1 MKVAIV
7 HDYLNQAGGAERVVV
22 SLHRLFPEAPIYT
35 SILDRDSL
43 WPGLADADIRTSWL
57 QRMPGLKKHFKK
69 YLLLYPSAIESF
81 DLSPYDLVISSS
93 SAFAK
98 GAIAA
103 PGAVHICYCHTPMRF
118 VWDYDRYVEREN
130 FGVINRVLLPYAVRR
145 LRRWDLATSDRP
157 DGYIANSSTVASRIR
172 TCYGRD
178 SQVIHPPVDL
188 PDEGHYT
195 GDEPYYLVVSRLN
208 GYKRI
213 DLPVKLFSE
222 RGWPLVVIG
231 DGPQR
236 KMLEAMAGPSV
247 RFLGRIPDGE
257 VQRHYALSRGF
268 ILPGEEDFG
277 ITPLEANAAGRPVI
291 AYRAGGALDTVI
303 HQQTGILFDQQ
314 SPTSLAD
321 AVLQAQARSWDKA
334 ALRRHAAGFGE
345 HRFQREFR
353 GAVAELMRRRGEGRS
368 SLTHDELPA
377 TP

>member
-69 YLLLYPSAIESF
+69 YLLFYPRAIESF
-81 DLSPYDLVISSS
+81 DLSGYDLVISSS

-98 GAIAA
+98 GAIAGPRA
-103 PGAVHICYCHTPMRF
+103 IHVCYCHTPMRF
-118 VWDYDRYVEREN
+118 VWDYDQYVQREG
-130 FGVINRVLLPYAVRR
+130 FGRLEKTLLPFAVRR
-145 LRRWDLATSDRP
+145 LRRWDLATASRP
-157 DGYIANSSTVASRIR
+157 SAYIANSSAVAARIR
-172 TCYGRD
+172 NCYGRD
-178 SQVIHPPVDL
+178 SRVIPPPVDI
-188 PDEGHYT
+188 PAEGSFS
-195 GDEPYYLVVSRLN
+195 GDEPYYLIVSRLN

-213 DLPVKLFSE
+213 DLPVRVFSE

-236 KMLEAMAGPSV
+236 KMLEALAGPSV
-247 RFLGRIPDGE
+247 QFLGRLPDVE
-257 VQRHYALSRGF
+257 VQRHYAVSRGL

-291 AYRAGGALDTVI
+291 AYRGGGALDTVR
-303 HQQTGILFDQQ
+303 HEQTGILFNEQTA
-314 SPTSLAD
+314 SALEE
-321 AVLQAQARSWDKA
+321 AVLAAGERRWDKA
-334 ALRRHAAGFGE
+334 TLRRHALRFGE
-345 HRFQREFR
+345 ERFRSDFQ
-353 GAVAELMRRRGEGRS
+353 AVLDRLLASSRVSALSAAGGR
-368 SLTHDELPA
+368 P
-377 TP
+377 